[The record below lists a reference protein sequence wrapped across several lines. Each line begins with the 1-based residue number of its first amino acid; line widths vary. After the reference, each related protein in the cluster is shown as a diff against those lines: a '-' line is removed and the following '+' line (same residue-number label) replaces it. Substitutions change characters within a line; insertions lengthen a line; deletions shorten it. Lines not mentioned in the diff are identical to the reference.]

1 MYASSRD
8 SVIAVSDA
16 LLTRAAARAKE
27 RDLREPRNATYL
39 RAAPRRNA
47 AQGVT

>member
-8 SVIAVSDA
+8 SVMADA
-16 LLTRAAARAKE
+16 RTREA
-27 RDLREPRNATYL
+27 LR
-39 RAAPRRNA
+39 PRRNA